1 MKRCITILLACLIVG
16 TYNVCAGTQITITS
30 RYQPIDYSTYYEAM
44 SKNVETAIKNH
55 RKLENEISN
64 FENELVSMLTKEM
77 DAEMRDFLTA
87 KHKQVCNLM
96 SEFQEKDVY
105 QALGLRTKL
114 IKLKQEVN
122 TEIINYNNR
131 VAAHNAEVE
140 RKRQEEERL
149 AREEAERIA
158 KEEAER
164 NANWSG
170 TGFALRNKYIVTNY
184 HVIEEARTIKIL
196 GINSDFH
203 KEYSAKVCVTDRSN
217 DLALLEIVDD
227 SFAGFGVVPYYTKTQ
242 MAEVGESV
250 FVLGYPLTST
260 MGEEIKLTTGVISSR
275 TGFQGDV
282 SSYQFSAP
290 IQPGNSG
297 APLFDNK
304 GNLIGIVSAK
314 HTGAENAG
322 YAIKTSY
329 LKQLTDCVATS
340 GILPYNS
347 HTANVPLTDKVK
359 KIKNFVFIIKCSK
372 RSEDEYLGAQITTPY
387 VERKEDDMATI
398 NKVIITPT
406 STDIEIKW
414 NNKTPNGGYKYCSIK
429 KDTYILAN
437 GVKYFLT
444 SASNI
449 KIKPEQTEMDFAGQF
464 LFFTLHFPPIPSD
477 TATID
482 LIEPEESNWKFYGI
496 KLK

>member
-1 MKRCITILLACLIVG
+1 MKKILVVLWFLFCFFNA
-16 TYNVCAGTQITITS
+16 NAQITVTP
-30 RYQPIDYSTYYEAM
+30 RYQPTDWSKFADDIVSSTNRAYDEFEGEVEKLSSYILSLLGQNIDIQMREFLNKKYEQTVNI
-44 SKNVETAIKNH
+44 SK
-55 RKLENEISN
+55 RLSN
-64 FENELVSMLTKEM
+64 NGLS
-77 DAEMRDFLTA
+77 
-87 KHKQVCNLM
+87 
-96 SEFQEKDVY
+96 SS
-105 QALGLRTKL
+105 LRTELKE
-114 IKLKQEVN
+114 IKLSVQQEIV
-122 TEIINYNNR
+122 NYNNR
-131 VAAHNAEVE
+131 VAIHNAEVE
-140 RKRQEEERL
+140 RRRQEEERL

-203 KEYSAKVCVTDRSN
+203 KEYSAKVCATDRSN

-227 SFAGFGVVPYYTKTQ
+227 SFAGFGVVPYYAKTQ

-314 HTGAENAG
+314 HTGAENVG

-359 KIKNFVFIIKCSK
+359 KIRNFVFIIKCSK
-372 RSEDEYLGAQITTPY
+372 NGQEYNYAKTEHNSKVQINREILYPHIQT
-387 VERKEDDMATI
+387 KCSDGCTI
-398 NKVIITPT
+398 DKIILSDTFT
-406 STDIEIKW
+406 AIEITY
-414 NNKTPNGGYKYCSIK
+414 NNGQSWSWCKIDR
-429 KDTYILAN
+429 DTYISLGGDNYKLTRAE
-437 GVKYFLT
+437 GIKYSPEKTYF
-444 SASNI
+444 SYSI
-449 KIKPEQTEMDFAGQF
+449 K
-464 LFFTLHFPPIPSD
+464 FTLYFPPIPKLS
-477 TATID
+477 TSFS
-482 LIEPEESNWKFYGI
+482 LIEPGDSSWKFYGI
-496 KLK
+496 ELK